1 MRLQSLV
8 IGTQEIE
15 LSLGQDDGGREYVFV
30 RLPLNDDD
38 FADFSIDQ
46 LRLSV
51 LRRVQAAIGSEIVR
65 LNDRV
70 NVSV

>member
-30 RLPLNDDD
+30 RLPLKDDD

-70 NVSV
+70 SVRV